1 VIDPID
7 GTSPFL
13 HGIPAWCTAIAVVDG
28 TMAVAGAI
36 EVPSH
41 GELYAVRRGH
51 GATLN
56 GTALR
61 IPAGLTVQNGIT
73 AIGANHKTHAADAG
87 EQVRR
92 LLEVGGMFFRNGSG
106 ALMLAYVAAGRLAGY
121 FEPVM
126 HPWDCLAG
134 LLLIEE
140 AGGRSLPFRN
150 GHDLTAMDR
159 VLAGAPAAW
168 DELVRLCGA

>member
-1 VIDPID
+1 ME
-7 GTSPFL
+7 
-13 HGIPAWCTAIAVVDG
+13 PA
-28 TMAVAGAI
+28 AGVI
-36 EVPSH
+36 EVPTH
-41 GELYAVRRGH
+41 GEIYAVRRGP
-51 GATLN
+51 GAQLN
-56 GTALR
+56 GTTLR
-61 IPAGLTVQNGIT
+61 IPDDLTVQNGVT
-73 AIGANHKTHAADAG
+73 AIGASHKTHAADAG

-92 LLEVGGMFFRNGSG
+92 LLDAGGMFFRNGSG

-121 FEPVM
+121 YEPVM

-159 VLAGAPAAW
+159 VLAGAPTAW
-168 DELVRLCGA
+168 DDLVRLFGNGAH